1 MASRGKDKGLG
12 DWLDNQDV
20 IVALMFDK
28 RLGTARFQNVKHKAS
43 SNAFPYIDP
52 HYSAFTLTGIGINQR
67 TDAKIQLLFGLGKI
81 LYDNSSKNIIF
92 QCNCLYIRGL
102 I

>member
-1 MASRGKDKGLG
+1 MKEMASRGNDKGLG

-67 TDAKIQLLFGLGKI
+67 TDAKIAIVFNYISI
-81 LYDNSSKNIIF
+81 L
-92 QCNCLYIRGL
+92 
-102 I
+102 